1 MSARVAWNLCA
12 GSSIGQ
18 CMEME
23 QLLFAV
29 WLLMIAGGENTGV
42 PRISIERSWMEVG
55 YHCHVNSLA
64 RTNHMVPL
72 HHSGANECSSI
83 IGYESWEPK
92 ILGEQY

>member
-29 WLLMIAGGENTGV
+29 WLLMIAGGENTL
-42 PRISIERSWMEVG
+42 E
-55 YHCHVNSLA
+55 CLA
-64 RTNHMVPL
+64 SALRGPEWKWAITVM
-72 HHSGANECSSI
+72 
-83 IGYESWEPK
+83 
-92 ILGEQY
+92 

>member
-42 PRISIERSWMEVG
+42 PRISIERS
-55 YHCHVNSLA
+55 
-64 RTNHMVPL
+64 
-72 HHSGANECSSI
+72 
-83 IGYESWEPK
+83 
-92 ILGEQY
+92 